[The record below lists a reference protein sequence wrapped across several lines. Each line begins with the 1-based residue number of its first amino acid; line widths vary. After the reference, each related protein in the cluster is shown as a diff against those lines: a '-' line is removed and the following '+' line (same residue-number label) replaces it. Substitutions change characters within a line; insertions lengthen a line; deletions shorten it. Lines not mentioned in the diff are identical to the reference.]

1 MKKILP
7 AAYCISLMGLI
18 CITSAYAADIKI
30 GVIDT
35 QRIMRESRVAQ
46 ETQALFAKEVEE
58 NRNLLIGKQ
67 KELEELQE
75 ELNTKRLDMT
85 PAVLSEKQQKLS
97 RVVKEYNRMKNDM
110 EEDLQSRD
118 NELARE
124 LLTEIG
130 VVVTEYSKKEKFTLI
145 LERTAVITFDD
156 AIDITDK
163 IIQLFDAAQ

>member
-1 MKKILP
+1 
-7 AAYCISLMGLI
+7 MGLI